1 MSEQLTFDLPQRTA
15 QGRDDFFVSPA
26 NALAVAQMDDWQ
38 NWPQRKLVL
47 VGPEGAGKTHLT
59 HVWADICGARV
70 INGADI
76 LTTDVASLAGGGAV
90 AVENADRIFGPKSEA
105 TLFHL
110 HNLVLAEGG
119 TLLLT
124 ARMSP
129 RQWPLALPDLKS
141 RMEATATAT
150 LEAPDDALLSALLVK
165 LFTDRQLQVNPT
177 LIPYLVGR
185 MERSFGDAQRLVAAL
200 DAAALRENRAV
211 TRGLAAQVLDNLNP
225 DG

>member
-1 MSEQLTFDLPQRTA
+1 MSEQLTFDLPQRAA
-15 QGRDDFFVSPA
+15 QGRGDFFVAPA

-59 HVWADICGARV
+59 HVWAEMCDARIV
-70 INGADI
+70 KASDLLTINVSD
-76 LTTDVASLAGGGAV
+76 LAGGQAV
-90 AVENADRIFGPKSEA
+90 AVENADRICGPQSEA

-124 ARMSP
+124 ARTPP

-150 LEAPDDALLSALLVK
+150 LDAPDDALLSALLVK
-165 LFTDRQLQVNPT
+165 LFADRQLQVNAT

-200 DAAALRENRAV
+200 DKAALRENRAV
-211 TRGLAAQVLDNLNP
+211 TRALAAQVLDNLDQN
-225 DG
+225 G